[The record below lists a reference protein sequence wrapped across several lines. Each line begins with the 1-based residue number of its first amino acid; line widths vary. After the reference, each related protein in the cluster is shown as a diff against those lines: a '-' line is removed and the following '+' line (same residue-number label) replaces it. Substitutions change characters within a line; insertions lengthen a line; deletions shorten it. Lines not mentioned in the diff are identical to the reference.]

1 MKKGYHKKGRRFVN
15 THIDSTKR
23 SLIDIVLWQLGFY
36 NDKKEEKRDVSFA
49 KILDTNAS
57 ITYPDE
63 FLQIHQDYNIR

>member
-1 MKKGYHKKGRRFVN
+1 MAKPSAITSVDGKKVPMATKITKAGRKFFMFN
-15 THIDSTKR
+15 
-23 SLIDIVLWQLGFY
+23 SLML
-36 NDKKEEKRDVSFA
+36 SFA